1 MIGVWKANEL
11 QGTGMFQW
19 ELPYSNTP
27 RNPKGAGSMAQTSI
41 KPTHAG
47 GNRCNHQM
55 VAVGWTKALLFNT
68 LTFTSISLCFSGAAK
83 TNPVLEHHRE
93 GCHRGTRRDLG
104 DSHLTL
110 LTSTKCP

>member
-11 QGTGMFQW
+11 QGTGAFQW

-27 RNPKGAGSMAQTSI
+27 RNPKGASCVAWTSI

-55 VAVGWTKALLFNT
+55 VAARQTESLLFNIF
-68 LTFTSISLCFSGAAK
+68 TFTSISPCFSGAAK
-83 TNPVLEHHRE
+83 TNSVLGHHRE
-93 GCHRGTRRDLG
+93 GCNRGTRRDLG
-104 DSHLTL
+104 DSHLIL